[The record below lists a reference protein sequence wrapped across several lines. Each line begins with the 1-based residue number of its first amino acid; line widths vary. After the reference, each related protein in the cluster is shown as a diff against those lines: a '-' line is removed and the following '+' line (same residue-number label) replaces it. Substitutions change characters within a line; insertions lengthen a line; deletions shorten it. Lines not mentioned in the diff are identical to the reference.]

1 MTKTT
6 NILYEVLS
14 VYLSIYYAFLITLM
28 LTIHP
33 SDPLPPPGVR
43 GSHSYHSMCNDTVM
57 LEWK

>member
-6 NILYEVLS
+6 NILYEV
-14 VYLSIYYAFLITLM
+14 LSIYYAFLITLM